1 MQSLKVLAAMLLAVS
16 HVASAAVEPVA
27 RHALQ
32 AIPSQPVAAQTPEY
46 VPPVPLLWKVSD
58 GDSALYLLGSF
69 HLLKDGDYPLSEDV
83 ERAYADAEALV
94 FEISPEALNDPAAP
108 AKFLSAAAYDD
119 NQTLSKVL
127 PPRLREKLRRLL
139 ARQGGSIA
147 RVDGYEPW
155 FVNLSLLMG
164 LSQSLGFSAEQ
175 GLDRHLMARAGAEG
189 KPASGLEMFEDQLR
203 ALDSIP
209 MEEQV
214 VGLADFLDR
223 PQEMP
228 TTLAALHQAW
238 RDGDIGAL
246 DALTRLE
253 MLEKT
258 PETYRTVNVARNEA
272 WLPQLQARLEA
283 PGDDDT
289 LVVVGALHL
298 LGEDGLVAQLRNKG
312 YDVERICSACEAVTS
327 PGPEQPT
334 TDPESPPL

>member
-1 MQSLKVLAAMLLAVS
+1 MRSIRVLAAMLLAVS
-16 HVASAAVEPVA
+16 QVAAAAVEPVA

-32 AIPSQPVAAQTPEY
+32 AVPSQPVPSQTPEY

-58 GDSALYLLGSF
+58 GDNALYLLGSF
-69 HLLKDGDYPLSEDV
+69 HLLKDDDYPLSADV
-83 ERAYADAEALV
+83 EQAFADAESLV
-94 FEISPEALNDPAAP
+94 FEIPPAALNDPAAP

-119 NQTLSKVL
+119 QRTLSAVL

-139 ARQGGSIA
+139 TRQGGSLA

-164 LSQSLGFSAEQ
+164 LSRSLGFSAEQ
-175 GLDRHLMARAGAEG
+175 GLDRHLMARAEAEG
-189 KPASGLEMFEDQLR
+189 KPAGGLETDEDQLR

-214 VGLADFLDR
+214 AGLADFLDR

-228 TTLAALHQAW
+228 ATLAALHQAW
-238 RDGDIGAL
+238 RDGDVVEL

-253 MLEKT
+253 MLQKT

-272 WLPQLQARLEA
+272 WLPRLQDRLEA

-298 LGEDGLVAQLRNKG
+298 LGEDGLVEKLRDWG
-312 YDVERICSACEAVTS
+312 YDVERICRACDAPSS
-327 PGPEQPT
+327 PTPQP
-334 TDPESPPL
+334 SPL